1 MIEHNTNEFYAD
13 PEGKLPIELRKRLDR
28 DKEAY
33 YTGRLHCNISMDLT
47 AGQSFMVFV
56 SEDGFEEIQVGPL
69 DPRRKKFAKEP
80 LRYGV
85 DNISISLNKH
95 VDKAGETYYV
105 GELFV
110 PKADTSPGLPVP
122 EPVKIDASKGLF
134 FSVYVSRE
142 GCEKLQITPL
152 KVRRRRLSD
161 Q

>member
-1 MIEHNTNEFYAD
+1 MIEHNTDEFYAD

-28 DKEAY
+28 DREAY

-47 AGQSFMVFV
+47 GGQSFMVFI
-56 SEDGFEEIQVGPL
+56 SEDGCEEIQVGPL

-110 PKADTSPGLPVP
+110 PEGDTG
-122 EPVKIDASKGLF
+122 PVKMDASKGLF

-142 GCEKLQITPL
+142 GYEKLQITPL